1 MALASV
7 QPEQPWAGRDDQA
20 VARETA
26 ETVSQ
31 EGKRLLVRGMDRVA
45 LEADLTFGSHQ
56 GTELAREGQREGKV
70 TLWQNEIPSYQGERC
85 PGGRVWV
92 LPRWEEVVAG
102 CKALGSTADSCIRF

>member
-31 EGKRLLVRGMDRVA
+31 EGRRHLVMGMDRVA
-45 LEADLTFGSHQ
+45 LGVDLTFGSHQ
-56 GTELAREGQREGKV
+56 GTELAREGKEEGKSLRGRMKFHLIKEKDAQV
-70 TLWQNEIPSYQGERC
+70 GERGCC
-85 PGGRVWV
+85 PGGRK
-92 LPRWEEVVAG
+92 L
-102 CKALGSTADSCIRF
+102 